1 MKDQYARDEM
11 KRMNERREAEYKLLF
26 ARLSELQTAF
36 DALFDIVAAD
46 LGYEAA
52 AEVAY
57 LGMGMSLK
65 CSPTSP
71 RQFAKTKPKSELVR
85 VPARF
90 KKG

>member
-1 MKDQYARDEM
+1 MKDQYARDEIA
-11 KRMNERREAEYKLLF
+11 RLNARREAEIKLLF
-26 ARLSELQTAF
+26 ARLDGLQAAY

-46 LGYEAA
+46 LGYEADA
-52 AEVAY
+52 PACYV
-57 LGMGMSLK
+57 GMGMSLK